1 MNILKKSKS
10 YDTFIKIKPFQNTI
24 KSKSFNELNDLN
36 YFKNNQTIIK
46 IKNVKPRRRLRE
58 IKYVSNSPTIYSA
71 LNIIKR
77 VFS

>member
-36 YFKNNQTIIK
+36 YFKNNQRIIK
-46 IKNVKPRRRLRE
+46 ISNVKPTRRLRE
-58 IKYVSNSPTIYSA
+58 IKYVSNSPTIYNA

>member
-10 YDTFIKIKPFQNTI
+10 YDTFIKIKSYQNI
-24 KSKSFNELNDLN
+24 IQSKSFNELNDLN

-46 IKNVKPRRRLRE
+46 ISDVKPKRRLRE
-58 IKYVSNSPTIYSA
+58 DKYVSNSPTIYNA
-71 LNIIKR
+71 LNIIKG